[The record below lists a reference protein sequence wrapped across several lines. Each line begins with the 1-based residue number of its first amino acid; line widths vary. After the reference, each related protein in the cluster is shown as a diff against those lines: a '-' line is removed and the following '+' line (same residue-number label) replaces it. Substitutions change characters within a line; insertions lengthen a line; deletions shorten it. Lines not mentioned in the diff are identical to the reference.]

1 LANFLRQA
9 LSSPLIITPHS
20 FRMAVLRPLLLLVF
34 QMPWSASWADGIVI
48 VISDTFKS
56 PMTL

>member
-1 LANFLRQA
+1 MLFDQFVTP
-9 LSSPLIITPHS
+9 SSYSLPAHIVLGL
-20 FRMAVLRPLLLLVF
+20 AVLQPHLLLVF
-34 QMPWSASWADGIVI
+34 QMPWSASWTDGIVI